1 MDAIISNVNLIFTK
15 LKGRKMKIKLL
26 IIGAALSVFLLNAQ
40 ATDLFE
46 CIKEAEIWLK
56 SSYSENPVT
65 LKVGL
70 ERLEK
75 IGASSLSDEEKVQEI
90 KNKFPKA
97 FEKIS
102 AEDAFK
108 KGFEFFN
115 QENYAEAARWYRKA
129 AEQGNVAAQYYLGV
143 CYASGQGVPQDYA
156 EAVKW
161 YRKAAEQ
168 GYAKA
173 QYNLGVCYDNGQG
186 VPQDYAEA
194 VKWYRKAAEQ
204 GLALAQYNLGICYD
218 NGQGVPQDYAEAT
231 KWYRKA
237 AEQGVAA
244 AQYNLG
250 DCYKKGQGV
259 PQDYAEAVK
268 WYRKAAEQGQP
279 DAIEA
284 LKNLGEN

>member
-1 MDAIISNVNLIFTK
+1 MNAIISNVNLIFTK

-40 ATDLFE
+40 ATELFD

-56 SSYSENPVT
+56 SSYSENPVM

-75 IGASSLSDEEKVQEI
+75 IGASSLSNEEKVQEI

-108 KGFEFFN
+108 KAFEFSN
-115 QENYAEAARWYRKA
+115 QEN
-129 AEQGNVAAQYYLGV
+129 
-143 CYASGQGVPQDYA
+143 YA

-168 GYAKA
+168 GFTFA
-173 QYNLGVCYDNGQG
+173 QSDLAVCYRKGQG
-186 VPQDYAEA
+186 VPQSYNEA

-204 GLALAQYNLGICYD
+204 GHAKAQCNLGVCYAQGQGVPQSYTEAVKWFRKAAEQGYAQAQYNLGFFYTQ
-218 NGQGVPQDYAEAT
+218 GQGVPQDYAEAA

-237 AEQGVAA
+237 AEQGHA
-244 AQYNLG
+244 G
-250 DCYKKGQGV
+250 
-259 PQDYAEAVK
+259 
-268 WYRKAAEQGQP
+268 
-279 DAIEA
+279 AIEILEV
-284 LKNLGEN
+284 LKELGEY

>member
-1 MDAIISNVNLIFTK
+1 
-15 LKGRKMKIKLL
+15 MKIKLL

-40 ATDLFE
+40 ATELFD

-56 SSYSENPVT
+56 SSYSENPVM

-102 AEDAFK
+102 AEDALK
-108 KGFEFFN
+108 KGNEFFN
-115 QENYAEAARWYRKA
+115 QENYAEAVKWYRKA
-129 AEQGNVAAQYYLGV
+129 AEQGDARAQCFLGFF
-143 CYASGQGVPQDYA
+143 YDNGQGVPQDYE

-173 QYNLGVCYDNGQG
+173 QYNLGVCYENGLGVPQDYAEAVKWYCKAAEQGDAKAQYNLGVCYYVGQG

-194 VKWYRKAAEQ
+194 VKWFRKAAEQGDARAQYILGACYYIGNGVPKNYREAVRRYRKAAEQ
-204 GLALAQYNLGICYD
+204 GHA
-218 NGQGVPQDYAEAT
+218 
-231 KWYRKA
+231 
-237 AEQGVAA
+237 
-244 AQYNLG
+244 
-250 DCYKKGQGV
+250 
-259 PQDYAEAVK
+259 
-268 WYRKAAEQGQP
+268 
-279 DAIEA
+279 DAIKV
-284 LKNLGEN
+284 LKKLEEY